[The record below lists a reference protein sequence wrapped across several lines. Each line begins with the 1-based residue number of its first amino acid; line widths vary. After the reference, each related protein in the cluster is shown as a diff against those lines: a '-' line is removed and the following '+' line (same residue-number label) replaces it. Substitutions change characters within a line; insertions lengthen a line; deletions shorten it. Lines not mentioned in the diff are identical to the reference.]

1 MEATQAAETGQGPR
15 AGTAGL
21 GGKAMRS
28 VGRMGGADHSRV
40 VVPTG
45 DIAYGLPLPSA
56 ECIDLRERA
65 LHALPAAACT
75 AVIRPVV

>member
-1 MEATQAAETGQGPR
+1 MEATEAAEKGQGPR
-15 AGTAGL
+15 AGKAGL

-45 DIAYGLPLPSA
+45 YIAYGLPLPSA
-56 ECIDLRERA
+56 ECIDLRECA
-65 LHALPAAACT
+65 LNAC
-75 AVIRPVV
+75 RSL